1 MCRWCGFV
9 YLDSPSKTK
18 LLTNQIDNGVFCL
31 NILLSD
37 HNITSIMPIYFFEKS
52 TPICIK
58 ASKAHWWRCCFCEE
72 WPCLDEIFLIN
83 NTDTYEYVYIY
94 INLYNRWISLVFIF
108 IHIHGVLFILSML
121 VPQPFYST
129 LALCAINPFGHGQG
143 SRSHFT
149 VPSHFAPSTRLV
161 MGKEVTL
168 VPWPMS

>member
-1 MCRWCGFV
+1 MPVGVSMMWVRLLGF
-9 YLDSPSKTK
+9 TIE
-18 LLTNQIDNGVFCL
+18 NQIVNQPIDNGVFCL

-37 HNITSIMPIYFFEKS
+37 HNITSIMPIYFIEKS

-58 ASKAHWWRCCFCEE
+58 ASKAHWWRCCFREE

-129 LALCAINPFGHGQG
+129 LALCAIN
-143 SRSHFT
+143 
-149 VPSHFAPSTRLV
+149 RLV